1 MSEVKSE
8 IPSITNLATTTA
20 LNAKTN
26 EAKKRLSITNL
37 VTTNAFPVVEKK
49 KLAYSKYNTTPDLK
63 KSAEQRFAQASS
75 ASKNVIASFV
85 KKTLMVN

>member
-1 MSEVKSE
+1 MLKQMRQ
-8 IPSITNLATTTA
+8 
-20 LNAKTN
+20 
-26 EAKKRLSITNL
+26 KKRLSITNL
-37 VTTNAFPVVEKK
+37 ATTNAFTVVEKK
-49 KLAYSKYNTTPDLK
+49 TLAYSKYNTTPDLK